1 MSAIERRYVELRAA
15 AEGRRLE
22 GVAVR
27 YGDTARLPWGRERVA
42 VGAFRPLGDV
52 LLNASHD
59 RAAPLARTGG
69 AGLVLLD
76 TADQL
81 AFRADLPVT
90 RAADDVLE
98 LVRAGVMRG
107 ASVEMRVSAERI
119 ERGVRVIERAV
130 LSAIG
135 IVDSPAYPASEVE
148 ARRAAWP
155 VPAKRRRVWL

>member
-1 MSAIERRYVELRAA
+1 MSAIERRDVELRAA
-15 AEGRRLE
+15 VEGRRLE

-42 VGAFRPLGDV
+42 VGAFRPIGDV
-52 LLNASHD
+52 LLNASHE

-76 TADQL
+76 TAESL
-81 AFRADLPVT
+81 VFRADLPET
-90 RAADDVLE
+90 LAADDVLE

-107 ASVEMRVSAERI
+107 ASVEMHVKAQRFAD
-119 ERGVRVIERAV
+119 GVRIVERAV
-130 LSAIG
+130 LTAIG
-135 IVDSPAYPASEVE
+135 IVDTPAYPASEVE

-155 VPAKRRRVWL
+155 VPVKRRRVWL